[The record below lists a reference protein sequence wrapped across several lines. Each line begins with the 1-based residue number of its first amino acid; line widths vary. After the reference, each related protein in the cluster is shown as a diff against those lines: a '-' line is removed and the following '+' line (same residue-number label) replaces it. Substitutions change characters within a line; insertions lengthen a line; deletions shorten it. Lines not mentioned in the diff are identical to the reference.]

1 MTDNLDTSYI
11 GEIIRALKQLGGAAS
26 LAEIN
31 EQIYNNGT
39 MPYIRTNSN
48 WKDNVRATI
57 QRHCKSTRSYKGA
70 EDLFYSVYGLG
81 EGFWG
86 LKSRIEDAELL
97 NINPIEQRQI
107 DSIVNNQSLAQT
119 EKEAIIL
126 SRRGQGEFRKRIID
140 KYKSCIVTGI
150 ADKRLL
156 IASHIKPWR
165 SATNFERLSSE
176 NGLLLSPLYDK
187 LFDLG
192 LITFKTNGC
201 IVISSKLSDNDRA
214 RISIDNTCSYVKNMS
229 EELRKNMEY
238 HNDMIFII

>member
-1 MTDNLDTSYI
+1 MTDNLDTSYL
-11 GEIIRALKQLGGAAS
+11 GEIIRALEQLGGAAS

-39 MPYIRTNSN
+39 MPYMRTNSN

-57 QRHCKSTRSYKGA
+57 QRHCKSTRSYRGA

-86 LKSRIEDAELL
+86 LKARIEDVEHSY
-97 NINPIEQRQI
+97 INPIEQRQI
-107 DSIVNNQSLAQT
+107 DIINNNQSLAQT

-165 SATNFERLSSE
+165 SATNIERLSSE

-201 IVISSKLSDNDRA
+201 IAVSSKLSDNDRA
-214 RISIDNTCSYVKNMS
+214 RIKKKKKSSEVKNFSQQLKKTM
-229 EELRKNMEY
+229 
-238 HNDMIFII
+238 

>member
-1 MTDNLDTSYI
+1 MTDNLDTSYRA
-11 GEIIRALKQLGGAAS
+11 EIIRALEQLGGAAS

-39 MPYIRTNSN
+39 MPYIETNAN
-48 WKDNVRATI
+48 WRDNVRATI
-57 QRHCKSTRSYKGA
+57 QRHCKSTRSYRGA

-81 EGFWG
+81 EGYWG
-86 LKSRIEDAELL
+86 LKAQIENVELS

-107 DSIVNNQSLAQT
+107 NKIVSNQSLSPT

-126 SRRGQGEFRKRIID
+126 SRRGQGEFRKRIIE
-140 KYKSCIVTGI
+140 KYKFCVVTGI
-150 ADKRLL
+150 SDRRLL

-165 SATNFERLSSE
+165 SATNIERLSSE

-192 LITFKTNGC
+192 LITFNSSGC
-201 IVISSKLSDNDRA
+201 IITSSKLSDEDKS
-214 RISIDNTCSYVKNMS
+214 RIHIDNTCCYVKNMS
-229 EELRKNMEY
+229 EKIRENMEY
-238 HNDMIFII
+238 HNDIIFIR

>member
-1 MTDNLDTSYI
+1 MTDNLDTSYRA
-11 GEIIRALKQLGGAAS
+11 EIIRALEQLGGAAS
-26 LAEIN
+26 LTEIN

-39 MPYIRTNSN
+39 MPYIETNIN

-57 QRHCKSTRSYKGA
+57 QRHCKSTRSYRGA
-70 EDLFYSVYGLG
+70 EDLFYPVYGLG
-81 EGFWG
+81 EGYWG
-86 LKSRIEDAELL
+86 LKTEIDNVELS

-107 DSIVNNQSLAQT
+107 DKIVNNQSLSQT

-126 SRRGQGEFRKRIID
+126 SRRGQGEFRKRIIE
-140 KYKSCIVTGI
+140 KYKSCIITGI

-192 LITFKTNGC
+192 LITFNSNGC
-201 IVISSKLSDNDRA
+201 IVVSSKLSDNDKS
-214 RISIDNTCSYVKNMS
+214 RISFDNTCCYLDNIS
-229 EELRKNMEY
+229 EKLRINMEY
-238 HNDMIFII
+238 HNDMIFIR

>member
-1 MTDNLDTSYI
+1 MTENLDTSYRA
-11 GEIIRALKQLGGAAS
+11 EIIRALEQLGGAAS

-39 MPYIRTNSN
+39 MPYIETNNN
-48 WKDNVRATI
+48 WRDTVRATI
-57 QRHCKSTRSYKGA
+57 QRHCKSTRSYRGA

-81 EGFWG
+81 EGYWG
-86 LKSRIEDAELL
+86 LKSQIENVELS

-107 DSIVNNQSLAQT
+107 NKIVSTQSLSQT

-126 SRRGQGEFRKRIID
+126 SRRGQGEFRKRIIE
-140 KYKSCIVTGI
+140 KYKSCVVTGI
-150 ADKRLL
+150 SDKRLL

-165 SATNFERLSSE
+165 SATNIERLSSE

-192 LITFKTNGC
+192 LITFNASGC
-201 IVISSKLSDNDRA
+201 IISSSKLSDEDKS
-214 RISIDNTCSYVKNMS
+214 RIHIDNACCYVKNMS
-229 EELRKNMEY
+229 KELRENMEY
-238 HNDMIFII
+238 HNDIIFIG

>member
-1 MTDNLDTSYI
+1 MNDKLDTSYLA
-11 GEIIRALKQLGGAAS
+11 EIIRALEQLGGVAS

-31 EQIYNNGT
+31 ERIYGNGT
-39 MPYIRTNSN
+39 MPYIKTNVN

-57 QRHCKSTRSYKGA
+57 QRHCKSTRSYNGTA
-70 EDLFYSVYGLG
+70 DLFYSVYGLG

-86 LKSRIEDAELL
+86 LKSRIEDVERLD
-97 NINPIEQRQI
+97 INPIEQRQI
-107 DSIVNNQSLAQT
+107 NIVVNNKSLAQT
-119 EKEAIIL
+119 EKKAIIL

-140 KYKSCIVTGI
+140 KYNHCVVTGI
-150 ADKRLL
+150 SDRRLL

-165 SATNFERLSSE
+165 NATNLERLSSE

-201 IVISSKLSDNDRA
+201 IAVSSTLSNADKA
-214 RISIDNTCSYVKNMS
+214 RTNIDYSFCYVKTIS
-229 EELRKNMEY
+229 EDLKNNLEY
-238 HNDMIFII
+238 HNDMVFIK

>member
-1 MTDNLDTSYI
+1 MTDNLDTSYL
-11 GEIIRALKQLGGAAS
+11 GEIIRALEQLGGAAS
-26 LAEIN
+26 LTEIN

-39 MPYIRTNSN
+39 MPYMITNSN

-57 QRHCKSTRSYKGA
+57 QRHCNSTRSYKGA
-70 EDLFYSVYGLG
+70 ADLFYSVYGLG

-86 LKSRIEDAELL
+86 LKARIEDVELS

-126 SRRGQGEFRKRIID
+126 SRRGQGEFRKRIIE
-140 KYKSCIVTGI
+140 KYKSCVVTGI
-150 ADKRLL
+150 SDKRLL

-165 SATNFERLSSE
+165 SATNIERLSSE

-201 IVISSKLSDNDRA
+201 IVISSKISDNDRA
-214 RISIDNTCSYVKNMS
+214 RICIDDTCCYVNDMS
-229 EELRKNMEY
+229 EELRNNMEY
-238 HNDMIFII
+238 HNDMIFIK